1 MFFQWSIWMTIK
13 YTDYEMYL
21 RRHILSTLM
30 NHFDDNRAIYEC
42 ADEWIEKFYTPHK
55 GMLELFKASHDVIE
69 YYKTHYD
76 K

>member
-30 NHFDDNRAIYEC
+30 NHFDDNQAIYEC

-69 YYKTHYD
+69 YYETHFA

>member
-1 MFFQWSIWMTIK
+1 MTIR
-13 YTDYEMYL
+13 YTNYEMYL

-30 NHFDDNRAIYEC
+30 NQGFDDNRAIYEC

-69 YYKTHYD
+69 YYKTHFD

>member
-1 MFFQWSIWMTIK
+1 MTIK

-42 ADEWIEKFYTPHK
+42 ADEWIEKFYVPHR
-55 GMLELFKASHDVIE
+55 GIMELFKASHDVIE
-69 YYKTHYD
+69 YYKTHFD